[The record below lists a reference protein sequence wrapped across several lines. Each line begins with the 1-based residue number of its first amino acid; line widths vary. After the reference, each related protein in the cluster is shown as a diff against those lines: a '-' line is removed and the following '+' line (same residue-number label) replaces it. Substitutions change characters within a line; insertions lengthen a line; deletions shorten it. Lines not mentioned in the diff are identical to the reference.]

1 MPLGGEFFQYNYMAG
16 WLAGE
21 FKDVIYMLICHQILI
36 TKVLSSPANCSVTA
50 ALAIIISI
58 VTDIFLDSICIIA
71 DIDV

>member
-1 MPLGGEFFQYNYMAG
+1 
-16 WLAGE
+16 
-21 FKDVIYMLICHQILI
+21 MLICHQILI
-36 TKVLSSPANCSVTA
+36 AKVLSSPANCSVTA